1 MTPVLEALRQQL
13 SNNQLSTYYAEQ
25 LFASMSKEI
34 KTELTEILQSTIQ
47 KYTSIPVISAVLNS
61 STDAGLHLQA
71 IFDLFPATFFLI
83 SNNLYREAEHFKY
96 AKLLQLAGIASS
108 LTRSPEQNSHVRL
121 FVESIDPADTQEDL
135 KQKVSDQNVDSSY
148 IPKVINADFKQIRK
162 KYKNLVITKDIHEL
176 IDMVFGFQ
184 GLLQIFLRFYFE
196 CICSAGSE
204 SAAQHVDNIF
214 SNLFASLKYQEIK
227 YWNNYS
233 DSHKLQN
240 QLYNIIKMN
249 LPSQRHPVLQKHL
262 FDSLKQYNPVFKDAR
277 THYTAPDVRQMHM
290 GQLDA
295 YNALSVPRLVLLL
308 RTVAR
313 CKGKSNLVY
322 LLSQTLKSQNQKL
335 FQINKQI
342 KAEDN
347 ESDKELAKLVQYFV
361 DKISLTQKR
370 ANRGSSKASGMGT
383 VIQTAESL
391 RKLKA
396 KKLMKERAS
405 RTELTYDQVNRLM
418 KEKFK
423 KMYQQAKTDGGIREN
438 RTADHLTKFAA
449 IAQPLFALSAGDSRS
464 KAIKKFQFAAQ
475 QMLKEISAKGHL
487 TEEET
492 KAFRAKIAEKNNEL
506 KSSSIEDQAIIME
519 QIGMALTDASNRS
532 QKRYQIKVKRSQAK
546 NLQQKKLTHDKVS
559 QFLQTRLTDL
569 YKRVRK
575 DGALTQDKIT
585 KYLSKFSETAQPLM
599 MEISV
604 DQQMAEIEKFKI
616 SNNEIMMDFSKDGSL
631 SEKAIN
637 QYQNEIQ
644 QLTIQLDTPNVEKRS
659 QLIQK
664 IGITLADASKES
676 DQANT
681 PAFGNKGSKQVR
693 AKGLTE
699 YQVTSFLKDN
709 LEKLYARARKDGALT
724 QDQVAAY
731 LSQFAAAAQPIV
743 IKIPA
748 AQRKQAIAEFK
759 TATDEILT
767 DLSKIGSLTPT
778 KSRKFTTIMNREM
791 KKLDVDDVQKRIQVV
806 DQIGLILADVS
817 KGKKKDAF
825 DEEFFKKDLIPYGL
839 DESGKLVS
847 MSSFFSFPFGDRK
860 GPNEKDWFDY
870 HVRYLK
876 MAVEKKK
883 LQQTEFDKIS
893 TMLPEV
899 PKTKYRK
906 YFNIFPAEQFEETT
920 FLAVYDLWQNK
931 ALERLVIE
939 S

>member
-1 MTPVLEALRQQL
+1 
-13 SNNQLSTYYAEQ
+13 
-25 LFASMSKEI
+25 
-34 KTELTEILQSTIQ
+34 
-47 KYTSIPVISAVLNS
+47 
-61 STDAGLHLQA
+61 
-71 IFDLFPATFFLI
+71 
-83 SNNLYREAEHFKY
+83 
-96 AKLLQLAGIASS
+96 
-108 LTRSPEQNSHVRL
+108 
-121 FVESIDPADTQEDL
+121 
-135 KQKVSDQNVDSSY
+135 
-148 IPKVINADFKQIRK
+148 
-162 KYKNLVITKDIHEL
+162 
-176 IDMVFGFQ
+176 
-184 GLLQIFLRFYFE
+184 
-196 CICSAGSE
+196 
-204 SAAQHVDNIF
+204 
-214 SNLFASLKYQEIK
+214 
-227 YWNNYS
+227 
-233 DSHKLQN
+233 
-240 QLYNIIKMN
+240 
-249 LPSQRHPVLQKHL
+249 
-262 FDSLKQYNPVFKDAR
+262 
-277 THYTAPDVRQMHM
+277 
-290 GQLDA
+290 
-295 YNALSVPRLVLLL
+295 
-308 RTVAR
+308 
-313 CKGKSNLVY
+313 
-322 LLSQTLKSQNQKL
+322 
-335 FQINKQI
+335 
-342 KAEDN
+342 
-347 ESDKELAKLVQYFV
+347 
-361 DKISLTQKR
+361 
-370 ANRGSSKASGMGT
+370 
-383 VIQTAESL
+383 
-391 RKLKA
+391 
-396 KKLMKERAS
+396 
-405 RTELTYDQVNRLM
+405 
-418 KEKFK
+418 
-423 KMYQQAKTDGGIREN
+423 
-438 RTADHLTKFAA
+438 
-449 IAQPLFALSAGDSRS
+449 
-464 KAIKKFQFAAQ
+464 
-475 QMLKEISAKGHL
+475 
-487 TEEET
+487 
-492 KAFRAKIAEKNNEL
+492 
-506 KSSSIEDQAIIME
+506 
-519 QIGMALTDASNRS
+519 MALTDASNRS